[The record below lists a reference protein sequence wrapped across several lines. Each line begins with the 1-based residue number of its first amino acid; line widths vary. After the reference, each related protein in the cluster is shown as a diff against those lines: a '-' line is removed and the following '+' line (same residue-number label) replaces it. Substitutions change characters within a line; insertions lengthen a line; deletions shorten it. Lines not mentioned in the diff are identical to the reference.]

1 VWSSLL
7 TSRRDDKFDAFMN
20 TIVTDFESNF
30 DAGFLEWL
38 DKTNDNWS
46 TRDFLMAGPQG
57 DKGGAPDP

>member
-1 VWSSLL
+1 
-7 TSRRDDKFDAFMN
+7 MN